1 MEVLKLPSGKFYG
14 RSLGRVDVPGFR
26 LIESSCAAG
35 TILPRHSHACSHF
48 NFVVSGTYQ
57 EKISG
62 KELSRRRS
70 ALIFIPGDLT
80 HEEIHN
86 APSRH
91 FIIEV
96 DDRYLAR
103 FGKAS
108 EHLTTPLD
116 LSGGEGR
123 RLVMRIY
130 QEFSNADA
138 LSPVVIEALGL
149 ELLTLTARRWNVV
162 ERRPPV
168 WLLRVREQLEASFAE
183 PFTLAGL
190 AMSAGVH
197 PVHLAQS
204 FKRWFNCTVGEFVRD
219 LRLNDACRALEQSD
233 ASLADIAA
241 AAGFTDQSHLCRV
254 FRRLKATSPSTYRQ
268 RARAHAHTRGASSHA
283 NADPPS

>member
-48 NFVVSGTYQ
+48 NFVVSGAYQ
-57 EKISG
+57 ERISG
-62 KELSRRRS
+62 REMSRRRS
-70 ALIFIPGDLT
+70 ALIFIPGDLS

-86 APSRH
+86 AASRH

-96 DDRYLAR
+96 DDGHLAR
-103 FGKAS
+103 FGK
-108 EHLTTPLD
+108 EPTHLTTPLD

-168 WLLRVREQLEASFAE
+168 WLLRLREQLEASFADS
-183 PFTLAGL
+183 FTLTDL
-190 AMSAGVH
+190 AASAGVH

-204 FKRWFNCTVGEFVRD
+204 FKRWFNCTVGEFVRE

-241 AAGFTDQSHLCRV
+241 AAGFTDQSHLCRT
-254 FRRLKATSPSTYRQ
+254 FRRSESHLSKSLSPT
-268 RARAHAHTRGASSHA
+268 RARPRAHPRDGLAR
-283 NADPPS
+283 